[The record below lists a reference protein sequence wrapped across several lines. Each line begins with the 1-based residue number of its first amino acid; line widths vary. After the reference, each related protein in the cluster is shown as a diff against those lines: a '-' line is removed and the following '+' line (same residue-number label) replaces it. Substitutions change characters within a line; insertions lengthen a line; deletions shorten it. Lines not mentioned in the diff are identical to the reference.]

1 MVCRGAGRQ
10 PGAMT
15 TDTTRRL
22 ARSTSDSKLGG
33 VAGGLG
39 AYFSV
44 DPILF
49 RVGFVV
55 ATLISGVG
63 AIAYLAL
70 LAFLPTDA
78 GDPPMLGSRPA
89 TA

>member
-1 MVCRGAGRQ
+1 MVRRAVARQ
-10 PGAMT
+10 SGAMT

-22 ARSTSDSKLGG
+22 ARSASDRKLGG

-55 ATLISGVG
+55 TTLITGVG

-78 GDPPMLGSRPA
+78 GDPPMFGARPA